1 VVQFTI
7 LGLLGVSSNLS
18 FAPIGPSSTDQRADG
33 SVHWIVVVPLEGEE
47 ITYGFYSRGMNRRGQ
62 GLPFFI
68 L

>member
-1 VVQFTI
+1 MTVAEEALLQGPGDSGAGHHDDRGGGG
-7 LGLLGVSSNLS
+7 LGR
-18 FAPIGPSSTDQRADG
+18 QRSATRPRT
-33 SVHWIVVVPLEGEE
+33 PLEGEE